1 MYKHSELTGEVIKA
15 AQNVHN
21 TLGHGF
27 LEKVYHNAMILEL
40 RKAGFTVASERP
52 IRIHYDGQLI
62 GEYYA
67 DIVVDDKVILEI
79 KALQTI
85 SPVHET
91 QLVNYLKATGI
102 DVGLLL
108 NFGTSLDVKRK
119 VFETARQRTKKIV
132 NC

>member
-1 MYKHSELTGEVIKA
+1 MYKHIELTGELIKA

-27 LEKVYHNAMILEL
+27 LEKVYHNAMVLEL
-40 RKAGFTVASERP
+40 RKAGFTVASEQL
-52 IRIHYDGQLI
+52 IRIHYDGQVV

-67 DIVVDDKVILEI
+67 DIVVDDNVILEI

-85 SPVHET
+85 SPVHEA

-102 DVGLLL
+102 DVGLLF
-108 NFGTSLDVKRK
+108 NFGKSLEVKRK
-119 VFETARQRTKKIV
+119 VFETARQGA
-132 NC
+132 